1 MSHREDIA
9 EEAVTMLS
17 LGPEEEDGTSARS
30 HALHKQQQQQFPTS
44 RVASPSPSPSDTT
57 IPVTSFPQRL
67 RRSQTEPLKQKSVS
81 PQKETVKPSNRRLK
95 AAIPNRLRKKDNS
108 DVSPS
113 RGRSRYKYK
122 EEPYRRESKLAGLEE
137 IPVLNRVSS
146 LSSHHTQQPTLLS
159 RRNSQTSQHSGSAAR
174 HGFSLK
180 DKIVELEVKVGVIK
194 SRLMLLAYMIATP
207 DAQPASSVPQR
218 DYRDY
223 ERRKVYRDWR
233 SDIEEELDLLETRY
247 TGENKPAAYSDIKNQ
262 LEADLSL
269 LNALWH
275 TRPEQYKNSS
285 DKTLLDQWVR
295 CSGWINRLMIE
306 QNNMERQLNYY
317 KKILADTRPFISR
330 VGDHLDNELSG
341 NSSAASLHTAVDQYS
356 PGAIP
361 SALRA
366 SSLSPTDSALMEDL
380 SPTGPN
386 DVESVPVTKAISN
399 SFLWT
404 SSRTVS
410 PAIFVAAIS
419 MGLLIIHQQDV
430 IEVVLQESIQLFFS
444 GINVVIGIVGAIGV
458 ILLMIRI
465 FTSDK
470 WQQMFGS
477 LFKSPTPA
485 TTSAAISAP
494 AHVIDAASTT
504 APILT
509 DDSDVFASS
518 FRRYRYNS
526 EPAIDDLDLP
536 MDLPSAPFH
545 SVNSPRHSIFSTS
558 SFVSNAPQSQ
568 QAPPVPPVPPAPHA
582 PPAPPASFGPVPMN
596 AAPAPT
602 AYMPMGTYMPSSAS
616 LDRSN
621 TYSSNTGYPRQGSG
635 GYTWHEPPAP
645 AAEND
650 DTMDSRPVHNHVN
663 QDNAYHSNG
672 SNRVLSPGSLER
684 SGSYKMPRAINNF
697 ANPYSRPQQAY
708 EKAKASPIRAPI
720 VDAYRSYSLRKP
732 KHIFADP
739 SKVVFTRSERDG
751 SMSRYQFEE
760 DDDDEEE
767 TEIRHAVQDV
777 SRSHSINQKK
787 YDGYVD
793 DVACK
798 PYGPPPPRYQ
808 GALT

>member
-1 MSHREDIA
+1 MSRREDIA
-9 EEAVTMLS
+9 EEAVTMLN
-17 LGPEEEDGTSARS
+17 LGPEEEDGTSGSA
-30 HALHKQQQQQFPTS
+30 HALHHKQQQQQQPVPTS
-44 RVASPSPSPSDTT
+44 RVASPSPTPSDATM
-57 IPVTSFPQRL
+57 PVMSFPQRL

-81 PQKETVKPSNRRLK
+81 PQKETTKTSRRLK
-95 AAIPNRLRKKDNS
+95 AAIPNRLRKKENVDG
-108 DVSPS
+108 SPS
-113 RGRSRYKYK
+113 RGRSRFKYK
-122 EEPYRRESKLAGLEE
+122 DETHRRDSKLAGLDE
-137 IPVLNRVSS
+137 IPALNRVSS
-146 LSSHHTQQPTLLS
+146 LTSHQNPQPTLLS
-159 RRNSQTSQHSGSAAR
+159 RRNSQTSQHSRPATR

-207 DAQPASSVPQR
+207 DTQPVSSVPQR

-247 TGENKPAAYSDIKNQ
+247 TGENKPTAYSDIKNQ

-317 KKILADTRPFISR
+317 KKILADTRPFMSR
-330 VGDHLDNELSG
+330 MGDHLDNELSG

-356 PGAIP
+356 PGTMP

-366 SSLSPTDSALMEDL
+366 SSVSPTDSALLEEL
-380 SPTGPN
+380 SPTSPK
-386 DVESVPVTKAISN
+386 DFDSSPITKAPDN

-430 IEVVLQESIQLFFS
+430 IEVVLQDSIQLFFS
-444 GINVVIGIVGAIGV
+444 GIYIVIGVVGVVGV
-458 ILLMIRI
+458 VLLLIRI
-465 FTSDK
+465 LTSDK
-470 WQQMFGS
+470 WQQMLGG
-477 LFKSPTPA
+477 LFKSPAPAVKPTP
-485 TTSAAISAP
+485 ISAP
-494 AHVIDAASTT
+494 VPVAEAAPAT
-504 APILT
+504 APILA
-509 DDSDVFASS
+509 DDPDVFASS

-526 EPAIDDLDLP
+526 EPVIDELDLP
-536 MDLPSAPFH
+536 AMDIPPAPFH
-545 SVNSPRHSIFSTS
+545 SVNSPRHSIFSAS
-558 SFVSNAPQSQ
+558 SFVSSAPQTQ
-568 QAPPVPPVPPAPHA
+568 QAQPATFGPAPLNTA
-582 PPAPPASFGPVPMN
+582 P
-596 AAPAPT
+596 AAPAAP
-602 AYMPMGTYMPSSAS
+602 AGASYLPMGPYMPSSAS

-621 TYSSNTGYPRQGSG
+621 TYSSNSGYPRQGPPV

-645 AAEND
+645 VADND
-650 DTMDSRPVHNHVN
+650 DIIEPRPVHNHVN
-663 QDNAYHSNG
+663 NESFVHSSG
-672 SNRVLSPGSLER
+672 PDRIHSPANLER
-684 SGSYKMPRAINNF
+684 SNSYKMPRAVNNF
-697 ANPYSRPQQAY
+697 ANPYGVPPGGF
-708 EKAKASPIRAPI
+708 EKSNSSPIRVPI
-720 VDAYRSYSLRKP
+720 ADAYRSYSLRKP

-739 SKVVFTRSERDG
+739 SKVIFTRSERDG
-751 SMSRYQFEE
+751 SMGRYQFGA
-760 DDDDEEE
+760 DEEE
-767 TEIRHAVQDV
+767 EEEDMEHVKHAVHDV
-777 SRSHSINQKK
+777 SRKNSHSQKK